1 MDYWRKHFNDNAKR
15 FSRSIKRQVDMT
27 QDGREVDDAQVN
39 LRVDSILRN
48 LKLIRTDVVLDL
60 CCGNGMIT
68 RKISEFVSRVYAVD
82 FSEKLIEVAKE
93 INNSENISYSI
104 GDASRVNFTEFP
116 EVNKICI
123 QSCLQY
129 LSSNEVEL
137 LLHNLSAL
145 DSIKVYIS
153 NIPDIEKMWN
163 YYNTDEK
170 KAYYYRCE
178 REGRPHL
185 GTWWGKTEIECI
197 AVKFGFQ
204 VEFIPINPGMN
215 TSYYRFD
222 LLLSK

>member
-15 FSRSIKRQVDMT
+15 FSHSMKRQVDMT
-27 QDGREVDDAQVN
+27 QDGKEVDDAQVH
-39 LRVDSILRN
+39 LRVSSILKN

-60 CCGNGMIT
+60 CCGNGLIT
-68 RKISEFVSRVYAVD
+68 KKISEFVSHIYAVD
-82 FSEKLIEVAKE
+82 FSEELIEVAKK
-93 INNSENISYSI
+93 INNSENISYSVS
-104 GDASRVNFTEFP
+104 DASNVNFTEFP
-116 EVNKICI
+116 EVNKIYI

-129 LSSNEVEL
+129 LVPNEAEL
-137 LLHNLSAL
+137 LLHNLSVL
-145 DSIKVYIS
+145 DNIKVYIS
-153 NIPDIEKMWN
+153 NIPDTKKIWK

-185 GTWWGKTEIECI
+185 GTWWNKTDIERL

-215 TSYYRFD
+215 TSHYRFD